1 MCVLTCSCAFAG
13 KMYACQYCD
22 AVFAQSI
29 ELSRHVRTHTGDKPY
44 VCRDCGKGFRQ
55 ANGLSIH
62 LHTFHSTYC
71 SSHVRYLRPH
81 LALRRPLPVIAD
93 ITALELVPFGALS
106 LQSCKSHSPLVPYKE
121 SLLRISLCFLLLCP
135 DSPLVSL
142 AHLTVFGWQ
151 KQIMLEGENV
161 FTVMLTGHWDN

>member
-1 MCVLTCSCAFAG
+1 MLALTCSCMFPG

-62 LHTFHSTYC
+62 LHTFHSMYRDC
-71 SSHVRYLRPH
+71 GWRAFRADQ
-81 LALRRPLPVIAD
+81 ALRRQAAVTTELSLYESWAALIAFPSPALLQSPEPLLSVSRGIPFNMSLCDACSAGRAVSLSSFLAYL
-93 ITALELVPFGALS
+93 APFG
-106 LQSCKSHSPLVPYKE
+106 
-121 SLLRISLCFLLLCP
+121 
-135 DSPLVSL
+135 
-142 AHLTVFGWQ
+142 
-151 KQIMLEGENV
+151 
-161 FTVMLTGHWDN
+161 